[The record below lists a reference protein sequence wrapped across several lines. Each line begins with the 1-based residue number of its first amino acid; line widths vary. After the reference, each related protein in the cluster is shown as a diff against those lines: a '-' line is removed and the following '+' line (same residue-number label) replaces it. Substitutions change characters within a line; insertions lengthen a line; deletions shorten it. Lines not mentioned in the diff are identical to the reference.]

1 MVELNQWVLI
11 SGRGRDKKEKKS
23 NTRRATNEFDLT
35 WKRQPIVLLGRCGAQ
50 NIDAKNVSAFI
61 EVDRS

>member
-1 MVELNQWVLI
+1 MVEFNQWVLI

-23 NTRRATNEFDLT
+23 NTRRATNQFDLP

>member
-1 MVELNQWVLI
+1 MVEFNQWVLI

-35 WKRQPIVLLGRCGAQ
+35 WKR
-50 NIDAKNVSAFI
+50 
-61 EVDRS
+61 